1 MNSFLLFRELSAHM
15 IMNWQNQGCRIYFHI
30 ALSFFGVLVL
40 QIYNHWL
47 TNIKDWCIS
56 RQLWWGHRIPVWYI
70 VGKKCE
76 EDYIVARTEEEAIA
90 EAHEKYGK
98 SVEIYQDPDVL
109 DTWFSRSVFLCE
121 ICGPNCF
128 SALCISLLHD
138 YIFIC
143 KFGVLQGFLL

>member
-1 MNSFLLFRELSAHM
+1 MCVLLP
-15 IMNWQNQGCRIYFHI
+15 
-30 ALSFFGVLVL
+30 

-76 EDYIVARTEEEAIA
+76 EDYIVARTEEEALTKA
-90 EAHEKYGK
+90 QEKYGK

-109 DTWFSRSVFLCE
+109 DTWFSRSVFLCKT
-121 ICGPNCF
+121 CGPIIFLHCVLQQF
-128 SALCISLLHD
+128 LLLLGKLFGSTKIELFYWGGISLIMH
-138 YIFIC
+138 
-143 KFGVLQGFLL
+143 FL